1 MGDWGTAAAAA
12 AAFVGLLVGYF
23 IGYRSGEVA
32 GELKALKSTHHRNSR
47 RRDRRGG
54 IDVDADTE

>member
-1 MGDWGTAAAAA
+1 VGDWGTAAAAA
-12 AAFVGLLVGYF
+12 SAFVGLLVGYF

-47 RRDRRGG
+47 RRTRHEDS
-54 IDVDADTE
+54 DAAND